1 MDGATVAEAAAGVAV
16 VVIGLLILRHN
27 RAVAAEMAEWNK
39 LQYDRRVT
47 LYDLDRA
54 ERLRKLYE
62 AGPLDRLGA
71 VWMGAIVIVIGVVL
85 TLDAVA

>member
-1 MDGATVAEAAAGVAV
+1 MHAGQIAEVAAGISVVALGILVLRFNTAVAEHV
-16 VVIGLLILRHN
+16 
-27 RAVAAEMAEWNK
+27 AEWNK
-39 LQYDRRVT
+39 FKYDRRAT

-71 VWMGAIVIVIGVVL
+71 AMFGVILLVVGAAVL
-85 TLDAVA
+85 VGGLS